1 MELDGHFV
9 KTIQTPSNTSSFTAD
24 VAVIGTLEDFK
35 EHVLTIT
42 KLVEP
47 VQGEVALL
55 GLTLPPEGRSAAPFR
70 FPCYPLSRSGKL
82 HLWQSMAKALSASDA
97 NTVGVQVPDVYL

>member
-1 MELDGHFV
+1 MELDGQFI
-9 KTIQTPSNTSSFTAD
+9 KTIQTPSNTSSFTTD
-24 VAVIGTLEDFK
+24 VTVVGTLEKFR

-70 FPCYPLSRSGKL
+70 FIVIHEQHVASALVADHGKGPQRKRCE
-82 HLWQSMAKALSASDA
+82 HGGRA
-97 NTVGVQVPDVYL
+97 GF